1 MSRSGYSDDCDG
13 WAMIRWR
20 GAVTSAIRGK
30 RGQQA
35 LRDLLAALDALPEK
49 RLAADALVSDDG
61 EMCALGAL
69 GKARGMEMES
79 IDPEDRE
86 SVARAFGI
94 SEALAAEIM
103 YLNDELLDEYTSINV
118 DIEGPMRPWERH
130 RQLRRVLDKNAG
142 RRRWSY
148 MREWV
153 ASQINETPTDRKE
166 KA

>member
-1 MSRSGYSDDCDG
+1 MSRSGYTDEDDI

-153 ASQINETPTDRKE
+153 ASQIIERSL
-166 KA
+166 